1 MVSLSLSSLA
11 SLVAINYQPN
21 IQRYPLV
28 AREELPLPLLF
39 GFSEFPKDL
48 VKESVL
54 DGPRRDATRGSAL
67 VKSSQEKVLSM
78 YRHSHTYH
86 RVSVLSGP
94 V

>member
-1 MVSLSLSSLA
+1 M
-11 SLVAINYQPN
+11 
-21 IQRYPLV
+21 
-28 AREELPLPLLF
+28 AREESRIPFLF
-39 GFSEFPKDL
+39 GFSESPKNL

-54 DGPRRDATRGSAL
+54 DGPSRDATHGSAL

-78 YRHSHTYH
+78 YRHSRTYH